1 MKRKFPELLAPVGSP
16 ASLKAAVENG
26 ADAVYMGSKSFSARG
41 YADNFDS
48 EGLLEAIDFAHQ
60 QDVSTY
66 ITVNTLVKE
75 SELRD
80 VAEVLELLCSHGADA
95 VVIQDLG
102 ILRMLKDN
110 FPEFPIHASTQMTI
124 HNSPGVELLEALG
137 VKRAVLAREL
147 SLEEIEKIR
156 LSTSIQLEMFIH
168 GALCISYSGRCLMS
182 SFLGGRSGNRGYC
195 AQPCRKMYK
204 LDGNGGEGHLLSPR
218 DLNLS
223 SRLND
228 LIHAGVDSLKIEGRM
243 KKPEY
248 VAVVTKTYRD
258 ILDRLYEDPNAMVTK
273 DEQQRLEI
281 IFNRD
286 FTKGYISGDP
296 GRSLMTTDFP
306 GNRGTVLGSIIKS
319 DHDTITLR
327 LEMPLRLGDGIFV
340 KGNGTSINVILI
352 EEERVKEA
360 PAGSVVTIPFQGAPH
375 IGSAVYKTYDL
386 ELIAAARK
394 SYSTLIKKI
403 PVSMD
408 VKAKKG
414 DKLTIQIK
422 DETGN
427 SVEAFSDDV
436 IVQARQRPVDK
447 DSLIKQ
453 VSKLG
458 DTIFKVNDVNLQI
471 DDDIFIPLGVINS
484 VRREAVQQLEINRVE
499 HYRRKCV
506 PINPDKSEALSNIR
520 QDKPRLS
527 IRVTDPDAIY
537 AAVLG
542 GANRVYV
549 DLEGLIH
556 KEDKTNIAIEQAH
569 EAKASVYIRLP
580 DIIKDA
586 DRGLINSTLE
596 NLHGFDGIMITGPD
610 QILLC
615 KEKIHVPIVADY
627 PVNAFNHESL
637 VLLTS
642 LGISG
647 ITISPELTLDE
658 IMDIPSGF
666 DKECLV
672 QGAVQLMIS
681 EHCIFR
687 GSKGCT
693 DSKNIAAS
701 SNIIKPC
708 DSLNNIVDEKGFIFP
723 VRCDTMCRTHIY
735 NSRELCMI
743 DRLPAVLGAGVSA
756 LRIEG
761 MHYDI
766 EQVKYI
772 TMLYRQAIDS
782 YLENPNDF
790 DGWNYLEKVKEM
802 FPQGLT
808 KGHYFRGV
816 Q

>member
-1 MKRKFPELLAPVGSP
+1 MKCKIPELLAPVSNH
-16 ASLKAAVENG
+16 ASLKAAIENG
-26 ADAVYMGSKSFSARG
+26 ADAVYMGSKGFSARG
-41 YADNFDS
+41 YADNFDR
-48 EGLLEAIDFAHQ
+48 EGLLEAIDLAHQ

-75 SELRD
+75 RELRD

-102 ILRMLKDN
+102 ILRILKEN

-124 HNSPGVELLEALG
+124 HNSQGVELLEALG

-147 SLEEIEKIR
+147 SLEEIQKIR
-156 LSTSIQLEMFIH
+156 LSTSIQLETFIH

-204 LDGNGGEGHLLSPR
+204 LDGNEGHLLSPR

-223 SRLND
+223 FRLND

-258 ILDRLYEDPNAMVTK
+258 ILDRFSEDPNAMVTK

-286 FTKGYISGDP
+286 FTQGYISGDP

-319 DHDTITLR
+319 DPKIITLK
-327 LEMPLRLGDGIFV
+327 LEMPLRLGDGIAV
-340 KGNGTSINVILI
+340 NGSGTSINVILI
-352 EEERVKEA
+352 EGERVKEA
-360 PAGSVVTIPFQGAPH
+360 PSGSVVTIPFQGAQPP
-375 IGSAVYKTYDL
+375 GAAVYKTYDL
-386 ELIAAARK
+386 ELIAAARN
-394 SYSTLIKKI
+394 SYSTLAKKI
-403 PVSMD
+403 PVSMV

-427 SVEAFSDDV
+427 LVEAFSDDV
-436 IVQARQRPVDK
+436 IVPARQRPIDK

-458 DTIFKVNDVNLQI
+458 DIVFEVNDVNLQI

-499 HYRRKCV
+499 QYRRKCV
-506 PINPDKSEALSNIR
+506 PISPNKSEALSNIR
-520 QDKPRLS
+520 QDNPRLS

-549 DLEGLIH
+549 DIESLIH

-569 EAKASVYIRLP
+569 EANACVYIRLP

-586 DRGLINSTLE
+586 DLGLLNSTLE

-610 QILLC
+610 QILMC

-627 PVNAFNHESL
+627 PVNAFNHETL

-642 LGISG
+642 LGVSG
-647 ITISPELTLDE
+647 TTISPELTLDE
-658 IMDIPSGF
+658 IMDIPAGF
-666 DKECLV
+666 EKECLV

-687 GSKGCT
+687 GGCT
-693 DSKNIAAS
+693 GSKNIAAS
-701 SNIIKPC
+701 SDIIRPC
-708 DSLNNIVDEKGFIFP
+708 DSQNNILDEKGFIFP

-743 DRLPAVLGAGVSA
+743 DHLPAVLGAGVSA

-766 EQVKYI
+766 EQVKEI

-790 DGWNYLEKVKEM
+790 DGWNYLERVKEM

>member
-1 MKRKFPELLAPVGSP
+1 MKCKIPELLAPVSNH
-16 ASLKAAVENG
+16 ASLKAAIENG
-26 ADAVYMGSKSFSARG
+26 ADAVYMGTNSFSARG
-41 YADNFDS
+41 YADNFDR

-102 ILRMLKDN
+102 ILRILKEN

-124 HNSPGVELLEALG
+124 HNSPGVKLLEALG

-156 LSTSIQLEMFIH
+156 LSTSIQLETFIH

-204 LDGNGGEGHLLSPR
+204 LDGNEGHLLSPR

-228 LIHAGVDSLKIEGRM
+228 LIHAGVDSIKIEGRM

-258 ILDRLYEDPNAMVTK
+258 ILDRLSEDPNAMVTK
-273 DEQQRLEI
+273 DAQQRLEI

-286 FTKGYISGDP
+286 FTEGYVSGDP

-319 DHDTITLR
+319 DPNIITLK
-327 LEMPLRLGDGIFV
+327 LEMPLRLGDGIAV
-340 KGNGTSINVILI
+340 NGSGTSINVIWM

-360 PAGSVVTIPFQGAPH
+360 PAGSVVTIPFQGAPPP
-375 IGSAVYKTYDL
+375 GSAVYKTYDL

-394 SYSTLIKKI
+394 SFSSLIKKI

-422 DETGN
+422 DETGH

-436 IVQARQRPVDK
+436 IVSARQRPIDK
-447 DSLIKQ
+447 DSLTRQ

-458 DTIFKVNDVNLQI
+458 DTVFEVNDINLQI

-484 VRREAVQQLEINRVE
+484 VRRETVQQLEILRVE
-499 HYRRKCV
+499 QYRRKCV

-520 QDKPRLS
+520 QDNPRLS

-549 DLEGLIH
+549 DIEGLIH
-556 KEDKTNIAIEQAH
+556 KEEKTNIAIEQAH
-569 EAKASVYIRLP
+569 EAKVSVYIRLP

-586 DRGLINSTLE
+586 DLGLINSTLE

-610 QILLC
+610 QILMC
-615 KEKIHVPIVADY
+615 KEKIHAPIVADY
-627 PVNAFNHESL
+627 PVNAFNHETL

-647 ITISPELTLDE
+647 TIISPELTLDE
-658 IMDIPSGF
+658 IADIPAGF
-666 DKECLV
+666 DLECLV

-687 GSKGCT
+687 GGKGCT
-693 DSKNIAAS
+693 GSKNIAAS
-701 SNIIKPC
+701 SDIIKPC
-708 DSLNNIVDEKGFIFP
+708 DSQNNIIDEKGFIFP

-743 DRLPAVLGAGVSA
+743 DHLPAVLGAGVSA
-756 LRIEG
+756 MRIEG
-761 MHYDI
+761 MYYDI
-766 EQVKYI
+766 EQVKEI
-772 TMLYRQAIDS
+772 TLLYRLAIDS

-790 DGWNYLEKVKEM
+790 DGWNYLERVKEM

-808 KGHYFRGV
+808 KGLYFRGV